1 MQEAT
6 AKPDVAIVPL
16 AMPLLA
22 RPGSIATV
30 MVLTAQAQKTWQ
42 LLLLALSIVVTA
54 AASYLMLRAASLV
67 NRFLGQSGRAILE
80 RVMGL
85 LLVAIAVQFMI
96 GGVREAFPDLHRS
109 LVKTSQRRLRPAADV
124 VHRPQMSDSSPSI
137 PQMGSLDGTMA
148 PATAA
153 GWLAEHRVALTGHCY
168 RMLGSVAEADDAVQE
183 TLLRAWRSLAG
194 FDGRASIRTWLYRI
208 ATNVCLDALAERK
221 RRQRPVLCREVGTID
236 ETLTALPGSA
246 WIEPIPDAAAIPTD
260 VDPAQQLALRQTIR
274 LAFVAALQHLPPRQ
288 RAVLLS
294 PMCWIFGGRDCRQLG
309 DVAFRRKQRA
319 AASPRHHGQP
329 RHLPSQPPRRCPP
342 ATRPWSVATC
352 RPSSATTWTR

>member
-1 MQEAT
+1 
-6 AKPDVAIVPL
+6 
-16 AMPLLA
+16 
-22 RPGSIATV
+22 
-30 MVLTAQAQKTWQ
+30 
-42 LLLLALSIVVTA
+42 
-54 AASYLMLRAASLV
+54 
-67 NRFLGQSGRAILE
+67 
-80 RVMGL
+80 
-85 LLVAIAVQFMI
+85 
-96 GGVREAFPDLHRS
+96 
-109 LVKTSQRRLRPAADV
+109 
-124 VHRPQMSDSSPSI
+124 
-137 PQMGSLDGTMA
+137 MGSLDGTMA

-208 ATNVCLDALAERK
+208 ATNVCLDALADRK

-288 RAVLLS
+288 RAVLL
-294 PMCWIFGGRDCRQLG
+294 LA
-309 DVAFRRKQRA
+309 DVLDLSAAEIADSLAMSLSAVNSALQRA
-319 AASPRHHGQP
+319 RATMASRDIS
-329 RHLPSQPPRRCPP
+329 PSQPPPTLSARDEALVSRYVQAFERYDMDALIQLLHDEVTLSMPP
-342 ATRPWSVATC
+342 YTLWLRGPETVRAWMLGRGAACQGSRLVPTAACGLPAFGQYRASVPGPGYHAWSLIVLEYDAAKSRITAMNHFLDTAALFP
-352 RPSSATTWTR
+352 RFGLPLSLD